1 MEDLLLQLRFREVT
15 NDLVAWSLIMRTPLI
30 QLFLQTLAQF
40 LPVSIRGRLTRQG
53 QPDSW
58 VNPTFAS
65 KYRLSER
72 QLEAIEGLWLS
83 PPSVRDA
90 AQTINTLARLMTYSR
105 PSILETRYPYL
116 DQTLVEFL
124 TSIPLKQMLRP
135 GQRRF
140 LMRRPLVDL
149 VPPEILARKTKA
161 GASHCYS
168 VALEKNWDA
177 IDGLFRSPLTGDFG
191 YVDGPRIRSALR
203 TMKNGQ

>member
-1 MEDLLLQLRFREVT
+1 
-15 NDLVAWSLIMRTPLI
+15 
-30 QLFLQTLAQF
+30 
-40 LPVSIRGRLTRQG
+40 
-53 QPDSW
+53 
-58 VNPTFAS
+58 
-65 KYRLSER
+65 
-72 QLEAIEGLWLS
+72 
-83 PPSVRDA
+83 
-90 AQTINTLARLMTYSR
+90 MTYSR

-140 LMRRPLVDL
+140 LMRRALVDL

-161 GASHCYS
+161 GASRCYS

-203 TMKNGQ
+203 TMKNGQVPAYFLRLLKVVSLELWLREVVARGIITVPHSGSPTLEAALVQFHT